1 MKKKEIAVLQS
12 VGMESKQAFYMIF
25 YENISYVLKSLC
37 IAIPISILLNYVIY
51 RGLLLNLRTFDY
63 PILYIIIAI
72 VILLSI
78 VVIASYMGWKKIY
91 KDSIIDKIRSIE
103 F

>member
-51 RGLLLNLRTFDY
+51 